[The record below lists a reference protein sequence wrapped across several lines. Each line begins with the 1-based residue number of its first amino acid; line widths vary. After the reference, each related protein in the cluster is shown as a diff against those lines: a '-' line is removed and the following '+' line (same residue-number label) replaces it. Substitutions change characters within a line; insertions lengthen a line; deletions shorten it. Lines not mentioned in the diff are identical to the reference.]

1 MLKKWQR
8 ISAIL
13 SLGLMLQISSTALHA
28 KSNTFVAASTT
39 VSSPTCNLVLKYKTP
54 DNSESSAGDNQ
65 IRPQFLIEN
74 AGTNSMALEEITIRY
89 WYTAEAPTPQNAV
102 IDWAAVGNSH
112 VTTNFVEITEPVTGA
127 NYYIEFGF
135 TAGAGTLAA
144 GGDSGPVQARFH
156 YINWANYDETDDY
169 SYNMDYSSFQE
180 WDKVTLY
187 CNGVLAWGTEPDG
200 GGGNGEPTAHIAAA
214 PTYGTA
220 PLLVDFD
227 AAGSTG
233 FDNNTVN
240 YSWDFGDGNTGNGVT
255 VSHTYTTI
263 GNYVA
268 TLTVSD
274 GTNTDTETVD
284 IDLLFSITDI
294 PDPNFEQALIDL
306 NIDDGPLDGR
316 VNTNNI
322 NTLTS
327 LDVHGKSIADLTGIE
342 DFVALEWLECG
353 ANQLQI
359 LDVSNLSALKR
370 LDCYNN
376 QLQALDVS
384 MNTALERLDCSNN
397 SIQVLDVSAATALI
411 DLTCD
416 HNELIVLDLS
426 NNAFLENLYCYKNNL
441 TQLNVKNGN
450 NQILKNFH
458 AGVNQLDCINVDNVT
473 DAAINAGI
481 YSTWVYDNEEGANVQ
496 YSEACG
502 LPLAVELLSF
512 SAEKQLG
519 QARLFWEMGTSL
531 PSKSFELEHSRDGK
545 SFETLTET
553 ATIPSVYHYQYL
565 HTSPH
570 LGRNYYRLKLQEL
583 DGRFAYSS
591 VIIMDWQQENETLQI
606 FPNPVDDYLTLK
618 SPHSSVVYNIRIFNQ
633 LGQVVWFQQN
643 LSSNID
649 VSVLPK
655 GLYVLEAVVNG
666 RSVQRSFVK

>member
-1 MLKKWQR
+1 MLKKLQR
-8 ISAIL
+8 ISAII
-13 SLGLMLQISSTALHA
+13 SLGLLLTISSTALHTT
-28 KSNTFVAASTT
+28 SNTLVATSTT
-39 VSSPTCNLVLKYKTP
+39 ASSPTCNLVLKYKTP

-74 AGTNSMALEEITIRY
+74 MGTSSIALEEITVRY
-89 WYTAEAPTPQNAV
+89 WYTAEEPNPQNAV
-102 IDWAAVGNSH
+102 IDWAAVGNSN
-112 VTTNFVEITEPVTGA
+112 VTTNFVNIAEPVTGA
-127 NYYIEFGF
+127 NQYLEFGF
-135 TAGAGTLAA
+135 TTGAGTLAV

-156 YINWANYDETDDY
+156 YTNWANYDETDDY
-169 SYNMDYSSFQE
+169 SYNMNYSSFQD

-200 GGGNGEPTAHIAAA
+200 GGGNGEPTAHIVAT

-233 FDNNTVN
+233 FDNTTIT

-255 VSHTYTTI
+255 ISHTYTAI
-263 GNYVA
+263 GNYTA

-274 GTNTDTETVD
+274 GTNTDTETVG
-284 IDLLFSITDI
+284 IDLLFSITDV

-306 NIDDGPLDGR
+306 NIDGGTLDGI

-342 DFVALEWLECG
+342 DFVALESLECG
-353 ANQLQI
+353 ANQLQN

-370 LDCYNN
+370 LDCYHN
-376 QLQALDVS
+376 QLQVLDVS

-397 SIQVLDVSAATALI
+397 SISSLDVSAAAALI

-416 HNELIVLDLS
+416 HNELSILDLS

-458 AGVNQLDCINVDNVT
+458 AGVNQLDCINVDNAA
-473 DAAINAGI
+473 DASINAGI

-519 QARLFWEMGTSL
+519 QARLFWEMGTKL
-531 PSKSFELEHSRDGK
+531 PSKSFQLEHSQDGRH
-545 SFETLTET
+545 FESLTEIVVT
-553 ATIPSVYHYQYL
+553 PSVHYYQYL
-565 HTSPH
+565 HTSPS

-591 VIIMDWQQENETLQI
+591 VIVMDWQQEHATLQI
-606 FPNPVDDYLTLK
+606 FPNPVDHDLSLK
-618 SPHSSVVYNIRIFNQ
+618 SPHSAIIYDIRIFNQ

-643 LSSNID
+643 LSSDID
-649 VSVLPK
+649 VSTLPR
-655 GLYVLEAVVNG
+655 GLYVLVAVVDG
-666 RSVQRSFVK
+666 RSVRQSFVK